1 MEKAYEKP
9 QILETMPI
17 EQVLRGEMGEGIAPE
32 WVNWNQDSWDNS
44 SWTNWPGV
52 VPQLETSKGE
62 EEGGE
67 EE

>member
-32 WVNWNQDSWDNS
+32 WVNWNQSWNNS
-44 SWTNWPGV
+44 WLNTGV
-52 VPQLETSKGE
+52 VPQPEGETSVLSN
-62 EEGGE
+62 
-67 EE
+67 